1 MPDDFDE
8 DGIIDNLD
16 LDYDNDGILNSFES
30 IPNVV
35 VDLSNVNSP
44 SANWGNGN
52 TVFESVLYTPT
63 ASGNSSFSG
72 SSTGQFKSIN
82 TAIGV
87 NESSKYTIEKIESGT
102 KFNIHVTEDQS
113 SSAHI
118 VNGVSEL
125 NEKFIL
131 TVFPS
136 DKSITLYDPGERLLV
151 DDGSGFKPTGI
162 NGYSG
167 NSIIFRYNSDPL
179 DNSQSI
185 DFYAKEIDGF
195 EFEHFILSGAS
206 SDSEF
211 NGFIEIIEFNIDT
224 DGDSIPDAL
233 DLDSDNDSCFGDDW
247 NDDFSESNTFFD
259 NTSSDFSGLY
269 DINGDGTLYSLNQ
282 PLSKSLVYPDEI
294 DERGRIIS
302 LLDATTNRYI
312 EPPIHPDPSNDNYLF
327 QIQKNTI
334 DIIQPIEE
342 SVQVCQEG
350 ESVQFSISLNP
361 GGNYI
366 TPYYQWQYNDGSGWV
381 NLEEDNVKYPN
392 SVQDTTL
399 QIADVK
405 TEMNNFKFRV
415 IIWTNANLCPV
426 ISGEGELKVEAALPT
441 VKDIDYDNAAF
452 RHVVVCDD
460 GSDLYD
466 GISNFDL
473 TNGGN
478 LTDYFLDDRTD
489 IAD

>member
-1 MPDDFDE
+1 MAYISQNGPATSGSFFSGFVTVLQIIPDLELDPLGVCIDESGNSNVILQTANSSGFDKFKWKIKNKITGNWDDAPLDPNDPDHKNDESSYKPIMEGTYKLVANLDCFSQDYESPEQIVFICPDDFDE

-87 NESSKYTIEKIESGT
+87 NESSKYTIEKIEFGK

-282 PLSKSLVYPDEI
+282 PLSKKS
-294 DERGRIIS
+294 
-302 LLDATTNRYI
+302 
-312 EPPIHPDPSNDNYLF
+312 
-327 QIQKNTI
+327 
-334 DIIQPIEE
+334 
-342 SVQVCQEG
+342 C
-350 ESVQFSISLNP
+350 
-361 GGNYI
+361 
-366 TPYYQWQYNDGSGWV
+366 
-381 NLEEDNVKYPN
+381 
-392 SVQDTTL
+392 
-399 QIADVK
+399 
-405 TEMNNFKFRV
+405 
-415 IIWTNANLCPV
+415 
-426 ISGEGELKVEAALPT
+426 LP
-441 VKDIDYDNAAF
+441 
-452 RHVVVCDD
+452 R
-460 GSDLYD
+460 
-466 GISNFDL
+466 
-473 TNGGN
+473 
-478 LTDYFLDDRTD
+478 
-489 IAD
+489 

>member
-1 MPDDFDE
+1 M
-8 DGIIDNLD
+8 
-16 LDYDNDGILNSFES
+16 
-30 IPNVV
+30 
-35 VDLSNVNSP
+35 
-44 SANWGNGN
+44 
-52 TVFESVLYTPT
+52 
-63 ASGNSSFSG
+63 
-72 SSTGQFKSIN
+72 
-82 TAIGV
+82 
-87 NESSKYTIEKIESGT
+87 KI
-102 KFNIHVTEDQS
+102 
-113 SSAHI
+113 
-118 VNGVSEL
+118 
-125 NEKFIL
+125 IL

-282 PLSKSLVYPDEI
+282 PLSKVLFT
-294 DERGRIIS
+294 RWNWWKGRIIS
-302 LLDATTNRYI
+302 LLDATTNEYI

-327 QIQKNTI
+327 QINNWYNSTNWRI
-334 DIIQPIEE
+334 
-342 SVQVCQEG
+342 SSVCQEG
-350 ESVQFSISLNP
+350 ESAQFSISLNP

-366 TPYYQWQYNDGSGWV
+366 TPYYNG
-381 NLEEDNVKYPN
+381 N
-392 SVQDTTL
+392 T
-399 QIADVK
+399 
-405 TEMNNFKFRV
+405 MM
-415 IIWTNANLCPV
+415 
-426 ISGEGELKVEAALPT
+426 
-441 VKDIDYDNAAF
+441 
-452 RHVVVCDD
+452 
-460 GSDLYD
+460 DL
-466 GISNFDL
+466 
-473 TNGGN
+473 GG
-478 LTDYFLDDRTD
+478 
-489 IAD
+489 